1 MYTFLF
7 LYWPSLEEPT
17 CNHNTMRNI
26 LLLTIAVFGFGL
38 VHAQDCTGADHTVLA
53 GSYYYSPSTLT
64 VTAGETIAF
73 LNEAGFHDVNGVSSS
88 LGATWSNPETF
99 SLPANSGS
107 TGGVCMGTITL
118 NTPGTY
124 EYDCS
129 IGSHASLG
137 MVGTIIV
144 EEAAPATVDVTFSV
158 DMQNAGLLGGEAI
171 YVSGSMDG
179 WCGSCIPL
187 SDADGDDVYSAVVP
201 LAPNAD
207 YEYKFLINGWGGDEM
222 NILGTACDF
231 LPGDDFGNRGFSLGS
246 TDLVLPTPCFDSCD
260 PCVPT
265 SSGAGCT
272 DSDAVNYDATAT
284 EDDGSCQYEVTFQ
297 VDMSQSGIGAADSA
311 YVNGEFN
318 GWCGACNV
326 MSDTDGDQVWTL
338 TLPFGVGAQEYK
350 FTINGWDIAESV
362 GVGASCDW
370 NPADSFDNRGFEVV
384 DSPIVL
390 DVVCFNSCTA
400 CSTGGDIEGC
410 TDANATNYNSLATID
425 NGSCQYN
432 ITFRVDMAGYGG
444 TYGTV
449 NINSNWNGWCGGCN
463 PMDDADSDGIYE
475 VTIPLALDTFEYKF
489 TVDGWTDQ
497 EYLTEGDPCTSTIDG
512 YTNRS
517 IVVTGT
523 ETLAAVCWESCD
535 ACAGGGGDV
544 NVTFSVDMQNA
555 GLLGGE
561 AIYVS
566 GSMDGWCGSCIPLS
580 DADGDDVY
588 SAVVPLAPNADY
600 EYKFLINGW
609 GGDEMN
615 ILGTACDFLPGDDFG
630 NRGFS
635 LGSTDLVLP
644 TPCFDSC
651 DPCVPTSSGAGCTDS
666 DAVNYDATAT
676 EDDGSCQYEVTFQVD
691 MSQSGIGAADSAYV
705 NGEFNGWCGAC
716 NVMSDTDGDQV
727 WTLTLPFGV
736 GAQEYKFTINGW
748 DIAESV
754 GVGASC
760 DWNPADSFDNRGF
773 EVVDSPIVLDVV
785 CFNSCTACST
795 GGDIEGCTDANATN
809 YNSLATIDNGS
820 CQYNITFRV
829 DMAGYGGTYGTVN
842 INSNWNGWCG
852 GCNPMDDADSD
863 GIYEVTI
870 PLALDTFEYKFT
882 VDGWTDQE
890 YLTEGDPCTSTIDGY
905 TNRSIVVT
913 GTETLA
919 AVCWESCDAC
929 DGGGTGGDVLTATL
943 DVSCS
948 GLADIT
954 SVRIFGPWWGWDP
967 NGGPEAS
974 DNGDGSWSVVF
985 DPIPTDNMEYKWLIN
1000 GEQEDLLDFGPDLND
1015 DGYDDY
1021 LNDACAPITDYFS
1034 YANRLWNAGSG
1045 DIMDTWGTCEPCAVP
1060 DSVLVTITVDMSEED
1075 VNPIGVFVAG
1085 NFQGWSPGTT
1095 IGTDNG
1101 DGTWS
1106 HSFYAAPG
1114 SDVQYKWL
1122 NGTAWGFEEVVPS
1135 DCQYPGDSNRGFDV
1149 PNADYNH
1156 PVHCFGSC
1164 NPCGAATYPVT
1175 LTVLTDNITVA
1186 GDGMHWAGAP
1196 NGWSGEPMSDNG
1208 DGSWS
1213 VTVDAEAGS
1222 FEFKFQNG
1230 NGGWEELDCGGNR
1243 SVTVDGSGPVSY
1255 TGCFAQCGETTECA
1269 TDPDP
1274 ANVTFRVDMSEVDSL
1289 QADSV
1294 YLIGSFTD
1302 PVWQAGGIL
1311 MSDSDGDLIYEATVL
1326 ISGPAGI
1333 AYKFYNG
1340 NPYPNGA
1347 GTDEGGETAD
1357 FAAGGCGVD
1366 NGVGGFNRTHDR
1378 SGADETLDV
1387 VCFNS
1392 CSACGPAGTP
1402 VTFAVDMNSYGGTF
1416 GFVNVSGS
1424 WNGFCADCNQLTDE
1438 DNDGIWTATFNIPE
1452 GENQGYKYQVDS
1464 WADQEDLAP
1473 GNDQVGPCVI
1483 TAGGFTN
1490 RDLDVVGTDPIDLGV
1505 VCWGSCLACGDGGT
1519 PGCTDATAANYDGA
1533 ATYNDGTCLYDV
1545 TFNVN
1550 MSQYALADGDS
1561 VYVNANF
1568 NGWCGACNPMLDG
1581 DGDGVYSTTIQL
1593 AYDYYEYKFTVNAWS
1608 AEENLAG
1615 IGTCVTEN
1623 YGFTNRVL
1631 QVFANQSEPVV
1642 CWNSCSDCEGN
1653 DILGCTDPAAS
1664 NYAEAANS
1672 DDGSCQYPVTFK
1684 VDMAG
1689 YGGTYGMVNL
1699 NGSFAGW
1706 CGSCIEMTDA
1716 DSDGV
1721 YEVTV
1726 DLGLGTIEYKFT
1738 VDGWT
1743 DQEFFDPSDPC
1754 TSTIDGYTNR
1764 TIDVAGAATL
1774 DVVCWESCYTCDAPV
1789 GCTDD
1794 GAQNY
1799 DDTAL
1804 IDDGSCA
1811 YMVTIRVDMSTQE
1824 VAPEGVHIA
1833 GAFTSWNPGSTPMST
1848 PGLGLYTYTLQ
1859 LANGSYQY
1867 LFINGNDWPGQE
1879 TVPAECGADN
1889 GLGGFNRLVTVA
1901 GADMTL
1907 DVVCFNSCEACAG
1920 CTDPL
1925 SAEFSPFAG
1934 SDDGSC
1940 ATPLV
1945 FGCTY
1950 PDADNYDATATNED
1964 GSCIF
1969 SGASDC
1975 PTDIDGDG
1983 STAVGDLL
1991 IILGAFGQACE

>member
-1 MYTFLF
+1 
-7 LYWPSLEEPT
+7 
-17 CNHNTMRNI
+17 MRNI

-53 GSYYYSPSTLT
+53 GSYYYTPATLT

-88 LGATWSNPETF
+88 TGAAWSNPETF

-129 IGSHASLG
+129 IGSHASIG

-187 SDADGDDVYSAVVP
+187 SDADGDEVYSAVVP
-201 LAPNAD
+201 LAPNTD

-246 TDLVLPTPCFDSCD
+246 TDLVLPTPCYDSCD

-265 SSGAGCT
+265 STGSGCM
-272 DSDAVNYDATAT
+272 DSDALNYDDTAT

-311 YVNGEFN
+311 YVNGGFN

-338 TLPFGVGAQEYK
+338 TLPFGPGVQEYK

-384 DSPIVL
+384 DSPLVL

-432 ITFRVDMAGYGG
+432 ITFRVDMAGYDG

-535 ACAGGGGDV
+535 
-544 NVTFSVDMQNA
+544 
-555 GLLGGE
+555 E
-561 AIYVS
+561 
-566 GSMDGWCGSCIPLS
+566 
-580 DADGDDVY
+580 
-588 SAVVPLAPNADY
+588 
-600 EYKFLINGW
+600 
-609 GGDEMN
+609 
-615 ILGTACDFLPGDDFG
+615 
-630 NRGFS
+630 
-635 LGSTDLVLP
+635 
-644 TPCFDSC
+644 
-651 DPCVPTSSGAGCTDS
+651 
-666 DAVNYDATAT
+666 
-676 EDDGSCQYEVTFQVD
+676 
-691 MSQSGIGAADSAYV
+691 
-705 NGEFNGWCGAC
+705 
-716 NVMSDTDGDQV
+716 
-727 WTLTLPFGV
+727 
-736 GAQEYKFTINGW
+736 
-748 DIAESV
+748 
-754 GVGASC
+754 
-760 DWNPADSFDNRGF
+760 
-773 EVVDSPIVLDVV
+773 
-785 CFNSCTACST
+785 
-795 GGDIEGCTDANATN
+795 
-809 YNSLATIDNGS
+809 
-820 CQYNITFRV
+820 
-829 DMAGYGGTYGTVN
+829 
-842 INSNWNGWCG
+842 
-852 GCNPMDDADSD
+852 
-863 GIYEVTI
+863 
-870 PLALDTFEYKFT
+870 
-882 VDGWTDQE
+882 
-890 YLTEGDPCTSTIDGY
+890 
-905 TNRSIVVT
+905 
-913 GTETLA
+913 
-919 AVCWESCDAC
+919 C

-1045 DIMDTWGTCEPCAVP
+1045 DIMDTWGTCEPCAAGP
-1060 DSVLVTITVDMSEED
+1060 DSVLVTITVDMSEEE
-1075 VNPIGVFVAG
+1075 VNPVGVFVAG
-1085 NFQGWSPGTT
+1085 NFQSWSPGTT

-1269 TDPDP
+1269 TDPAP

-1289 QADSV
+1289 QTDSV

-1311 MSDSDGDLIYEATVL
+1311 MSDLDGDLIYEATVL

-1402 VTFAVDMNSYGGTF
+1402 VTFSVDMNSYGGTF
-1416 GFVNVSGS
+1416 GFVNVSGA

-1438 DNDGIWTATFNIPE
+1438 DSDGIWTATFNIPE

-1631 QVFANQSEPVV
+1631 QVSANQSEPVV

-1689 YGGTYGMVNL
+1689 YGGTYGTVNL

-1743 DQEFFDPSDPC
+1743 DQEFFDPSAPC